1 MQLSPNCNNVWSMSI
16 YWNTLNLN
24 TQFLQHFL
32 YLNFFMILFLSV
44 FTASL
49 NPSGLHV
56 INPCFS
62 KAKKPGFSDVES

>member
-24 TQFLQHFL
+24 TQFVKHFL
-32 YLNFFMILFLSV
+32 YLNFLMILFLSV

-62 KAKKPGFSDVES
+62 KAKKQGLSDVES

>member
-1 MQLSPNCNNVWSMSI
+1 MQLSPNSNNVWSMSI
-16 YWNTLNLN
+16 YWNTMNLN
-24 TQFLQHFL
+24 TQFVTHFL
-32 YLNFFMILFLSV
+32 YLNFLMILFLSV

-62 KAKKPGFSDVES
+62 KAKKKGSSDVES